1 MFCMNCGRELKEG
14 TKFCSSCGARVEE
27 EAPNQGIET
36 QELPP
41 EGTASAG
48 QAYHGDP
55 TAVYPPVPVP
65 L

>member
-27 EAPNQGIET
+27 EAPNQGIEAQKMPT
-36 QELPP
+36 

-48 QAYHGDP
+48 QA
-55 TAVYPPVPVP
+55 
-65 L
+65 